1 MRSKQV
7 GQRQPVPHDMTSP
20 QTTGQHY
27 DVAIAGAGIIGLA
40 TALFLREQGLSV
52 VVFDKGAAA
61 YEQSSRNWG
70 WMRTISQDMAEL
82 SLALESRPL
91 WRQWAQEA
99 DFGFRPCGLLSLAT
113 DGGEWSGLRSW
124 LDHAAGRGLDAR
136 IAQSEEVARLLP
148 QFRRPWAGAVFAP
161 GDAGIEPD
169 QAMHFLERKAR
180 AAGVA
185 IVTGNAVKR
194 IDISGGRAVGVQTET
209 GFVAA
214 EKIVIAAGIWSRWLC
229 ATLGIVLPQLRVTA
243 SVLRTTPVEGGP
255 EVNVASSRYCLRRRS
270 DGGYTVARRNSSLTH
285 VTPDSLRFMRQYLP
299 NYLRQKQLLRVRMG
313 MNFFHEWRQERRF
326 GPGRPNP
333 FEDFRTCD
341 PTPDIDTL
349 KETFDHLKEDAPI
362 FRSARI
368 AGTWAG
374 TIDVLPDAL
383 PVLSSVARYPGLF
396 LATGFSAHGFG
407 IGPASGRLMANIITG
422 TASATA
428 AAPFRLDRFH
438 LNGD

>member
-1 MRSKQV
+1 
-7 GQRQPVPHDMTSP
+7 MTSP
-20 QTTGQHY
+20 QNLGQHY

-40 TALFLREQGLSV
+40 TALFLRERGLSV
-52 VVFDKGAAA
+52 VVFDKGEAA

-82 SLALESRPL
+82 SLALDSRPL
-91 WRQWAQEA
+91 WRQWAREG
-99 DFGFRPCGLLSLAT
+99 DFGFRPCGLLSVAA
-113 DGGEWSGLRSW
+113 DAGEWSGLRGW
-124 LDHAAGRGLDAR
+124 LDQATGRGLDAR
-136 IAQSEEVARLLP
+136 MAEADEVARLLP
-148 QFRRPWAGAVFAP
+148 QFRRRWAGAVFAP

-169 QAMHFLERKAR
+169 QAMNFLESKVRQ
-180 AAGVA
+180 AGVD
-185 IVTGNAVKR
+185 IVTGNAVRR
-194 IDISGGRAVGVQTET
+194 IDIRGGTVAGVETET

-214 EKIVIAAGIWSRWLC
+214 GKVVVAAGVWSRWLC
-229 ATLGIVLPQLRVTA
+229 ATLGIVLPQLRVIA
-243 SVLRTTPVEGGP
+243 SVLRTTPVDGGP
-255 EVNVASSRYCLRRRS
+255 DVNLASTRYCLRRRR

-313 MNFFHEWRQERRF
+313 MDFFRELRLERRF

-341 PTPDIDTL
+341 PVPDTETL
-349 KETFDHLKEDAPI
+349 KETLDHLKEDAPV

-368 AGTWAG
+368 AASWAG

-383 PVLSSVARYPGLF
+383 PVLSPVARYPGLF

-407 IGPASGRLMANIITG
+407 IGPAAGRLMADIVTDTAP
-422 TASATA
+422 TAS
-428 AAPFRLDRFH
+428 AAPFRLERFH